1 MTGVDCEKCIE
12 HPKVRESLINVK
24 KDLSF
29 IQKKMDSHCAMIET
43 VKASLDVRLK
53 VKPFYVLISI
63 LVTVLMFMLGAQ
75 WQLFNRVDDVL
86 HSIDKTR
93 YELYSEIMETK
104 GDIREYQDQVNL
116 IKQRV
121 EKLAK

>member
-12 HPKVRESLINVK
+12 HPKVRESLINAE
-24 KDLSF
+24 KDISY
-29 IQKKMDSHCAMIET
+29 IQKKIERTCA
-43 VKASLDVRLK
+43 ALDARLK
-53 VKPFYVLISI
+53 VKPFYVLISV
-63 LVTVLMFMLGAQ
+63 LVTVLIFILGAQ

-93 YELYSEIMETK
+93 YELHTEIMETK
-104 GDIREYQDQVNL
+104 GDIRQYQGQVNI
-116 IKQRV
+116 IKQRL